1 MQPEI
6 RKAWEAILSL
16 LERGQA
22 VLVAND
28 SYGLPTI
35 HDFYR
40 RDPQRSD
47 GYYKSI
53 KHCGFGFFKGRTENG
68 EFSFDGGGAMQHV
81 SAGSYGEEG
90 YESLSW
96 CPLRASAEVLRDL
109 EYDLEAVRQIVEAK
123 LG

>member
-6 RKAWEAILSL
+6 RQAWETMLSL
-16 LERGQA
+16 LERGQS

-40 RDPQRSD
+40 RDPEKSE

-53 KHCGFGFFKGRTENG
+53 KHCGFGFFEGRTENG
-68 EFSFDGGGAMQHV
+68 EFSFDGGGPMRHV
-81 SAGSYGEEG
+81 SAGSYGEKG

-96 CPLRASAEVLRDL
+96 CPLRAEAEVLRDL
-109 EYDLEAVRQIVEAK
+109 DYDVEAV
-123 LG
+123 